1 MTNFISQG
9 DKRLF
14 PPQLRKQMPTR
25 NQILVKGCCGG
36 KNGMSAVCCP
46 AYQADIIT
54 RGPTFRRAVT
64 CTLGELVDE
73 VVKNMNVRYSRDNKN
88 NKNLLRDSSY

>member
-1 MTNFISQG
+1 
-9 DKRLF
+9 
-14 PPQLRKQMPTR
+14 
-25 NQILVKGCCGG
+25 
-36 KNGMSAVCCP
+36 MSAVYCP

-88 NKNLLRDSSY
+88 NRKLLKDSSY